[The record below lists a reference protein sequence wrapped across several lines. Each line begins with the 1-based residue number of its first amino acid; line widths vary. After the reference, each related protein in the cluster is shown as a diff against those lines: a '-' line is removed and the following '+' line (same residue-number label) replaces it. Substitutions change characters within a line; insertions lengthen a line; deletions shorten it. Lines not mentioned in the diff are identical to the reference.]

1 MFRIE
6 KAQLNGYY
14 IEILNFKN
22 HLDVL
27 FIELKKENKQ
37 MYGSSG
43 KKKVANI

>member
-27 FIELKKENKQ
+27 LKKVNKQ